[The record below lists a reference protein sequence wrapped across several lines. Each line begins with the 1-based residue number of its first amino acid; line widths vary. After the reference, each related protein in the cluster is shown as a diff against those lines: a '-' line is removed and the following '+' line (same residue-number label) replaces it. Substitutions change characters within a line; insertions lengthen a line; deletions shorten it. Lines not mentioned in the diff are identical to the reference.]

1 MCFNRNSPTAP
12 HQSSNCDFD
21 VEMEDTDMPLVLVK
35 DMQDYDIGI

>member
-12 HQSSNCDFD
+12 HQSSNYDFD
-21 VEMEDTDMPLVLVK
+21 VEMEDIDMPLVLVK